1 MITIFPLSQP
11 NMLGFTLDG
20 EIDDAGMRKFTTA
33 MEAKMLTHGKI
44 RLLGNI
50 KNIGGWDTFQTF
62 WNTLKTKKDLWNK
75 IEKYAI
81 LTDNIII
88 EKATDTMDWLT
99 NDMEVKTFKLSEGET
114 AHQWLAG
121 KVAPQ
126 EPKEANALKLIDLG
140 HPNLLGL
147 AIIDKMEV
155 ADYEKLNYYLEDHA
169 GQYGKVRLYLEIV
182 NLKGISFRALWED
195 IKTSVQHYS
204 TLERVAIV
212 GDQAWLKTSVKL
224 GDVLTPGLDLAA
236 FGSEDRQRAI
246 GWLA

>member
-1 MITIFPLSQP
+1 MLTIFPLSQP

-20 EIDDAGMRKFTTA
+20 EIDEAGMRKFTTA
-33 MEAKMLTHGKI
+33 VEAKVLTHGKI

-62 WNTLKTKKDLWNK
+62 WSTMKSKKDLWGK
-75 IEKYAI
+75 IERYAI
-81 LTDNIII
+81 LTDNVVI
-88 EKATDTMDWLT
+88 EKATDTMDWFT
-99 NDMEVKTFKLSEGET
+99 NDMNVKTFQLSEGET

-121 KVAPQ
+121 QPEA
-126 EPKEANALKLIDLG
+126 KEAKEAKALKFVDLG

-155 ADYEKLNYYLEDHA
+155 IDFEKLNYYIDDHA

-195 IKTSVQHYS
+195 IKTSVQQYGK
-204 TLERVAIV
+204 LERVAII
-212 GDQAWLKTSVKL
+212 GDQAWLKASVKV

-246 GWLA
+246 AWLD